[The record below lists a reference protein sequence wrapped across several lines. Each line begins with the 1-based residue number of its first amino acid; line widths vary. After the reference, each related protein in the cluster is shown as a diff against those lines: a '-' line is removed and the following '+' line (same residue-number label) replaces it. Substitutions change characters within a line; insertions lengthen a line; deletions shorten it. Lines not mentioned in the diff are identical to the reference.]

1 MKVVILAGG
10 MPSTIADEDEK
21 IPKPMAEIGDKPI
34 LWHIMKQ
41 YSYYGF
47 NDFIICAGYK
57 SQMIK
62 EYFMDYYIYQSDITV
77 DLQKN
82 EVKILRKQTEDWKV
96 SVIDTGVHTPI
107 AERINKIRPY
117 IAEESFILVY
127 GDCVSNIDV
136 NALVQCHK
144 EKHKMAT
151 VTVAR
156 PTGRN
161 EILKM
166 NESNEICYDEEISYQ
181 NTAWVNAC
189 NMLLEPAALEYMEKK
204 ANFLERGLFM
214 KLAEIKQLAS
224 YQHEGF
230 WSPVETKRDKYLLNQ
245 MWLEGKAPWKVWEE

>member
-57 SQMIK
+57 SQIIK

-96 SVIDTGVHTPI
+96 SIIDTGVHTSI
-107 AERINKIRPY
+107 AERISKIRDY
-117 IAEESFILVY
+117 IEDSFILVY
-127 GDCVSNIDV
+127 GDCVSNI
-136 NALVQCHK
+136 NINTLVQCHK
-144 EKHKMAT
+144 KKNKMAT
-151 VTVAR
+151 VAVAR

-161 EILKM
+161 EIL
-166 NESNEICYDEEISYQ
+166 NINANNEISY
-181 NTAWVNAC
+181 NEKMYNSNKAWVNAC
-189 NMLLEPAALEYMEKK
+189 NIVLEPAALKYMEKK
-204 ANFLERGLFM
+204 AKFIESGLFM
-214 KLAEIKQLAS
+214 KLAEIDQLTS
-224 YQHEGF
+224 YPHEGF
-230 WSPVETKRDKYLLNQ
+230 WSPVETNRDKYLLNQ
-245 MWLEGKAPWKVWEE
+245 MWNEGKAPWKVWEE

>member
-96 SVIDTGVHTPI
+96 SVIDTGLDTPI
-107 AERINKIRPY
+107 AERINRIREY
-117 IAEESFILVY
+117 IDDESFILVY
-127 GDCVSNIDV
+127 GDCVSDIDV

-144 EKHKMAT
+144 QSDKLAT
-151 VTVAR
+151 VAVAR

-161 EILKM
+161 EIL
-166 NESNEICYDEEISYQ
+166 NIDAGSNIYFKNQGILAQ
-181 NTAWVNAC
+181 NAWVNAC
-189 NMLLEPAALEYMEKK
+189 SMVLQVSALDYMEKD
-204 ANFLERGLFM
+204 ARFLEKGLLM
-214 KLAEIKQLAS
+214 KLADINQVISFK
-224 YQHEGF
+224 HEGF
-230 WSPVETKRDKYLLNQ
+230 WSPIETKRDKYLLDQ
-245 MWLEGKAPWKVWEE
+245 MWLQHNAPWMVWED

>member
-41 YSYYGF
+41 YSHYGF

-96 SVIDTGVHTPI
+96 SVIDTGVHAPI
-107 AERINKIRPY
+107 AERINKIREY
-117 IAEESFILVY
+117 VQEESFILVY
-127 GDCVSNIDV
+127 GYCVSDIDV
-136 NALVQCHK
+136 NALVECHK
-144 EKHKMAT
+144 KNNKMAT
-151 VTVAR
+151 VAVAR

-161 EILKM
+161 EVLKM
-166 NESNEICYDEEISYQ
+166 NENNEICYDEKISDK
-181 NTAWVNAC
+181 NNAWVNAC
-189 NMLLEPAALEYMEKK
+189 NMVLAPIALEYMEKK
-204 ANFLERGLFM
+204 ANFLETGLFM
-214 KLAEIKQLAS
+214 KLSEIKQLAS